1 MLIDSNPSLWV
12 FFIIMAG
19 LLGGPA
25 LFILPYLITRTILYL
40 LPVPDEEQQIGMPL
54 ETLGK
59 SLREVV
65 DPRNPSRSS
74 PYYVDNY
81 FTGIIHSTLITTI
94 HVTSF
99 PPYRHL
105 GPQR

>member
-25 LFILPYLITRTILYL
+25 LFILPYLITHTILYL

-54 ETLGK
+54 ETLG
-59 SLREVV
+59 EI
-65 DPRNPSRSS
+65 SS
-74 PYYVDNY
+74 
-81 FTGIIHSTLITTI
+81 
-94 HVTSF
+94 
-99 PPYRHL
+99 
-105 GPQR
+105 

>member
-1 MLIDSNPSLWV
+1 MTNYEAHMNHQILMTNHKFTNKTRTMLINSNPSLWA

-54 ETLGK
+54 ETLG
-59 SLREVV
+59 EI
-65 DPRNPSRSS
+65 SS
-74 PYYVDNY
+74 
-81 FTGIIHSTLITTI
+81 
-94 HVTSF
+94 
-99 PPYRHL
+99 
-105 GPQR
+105 